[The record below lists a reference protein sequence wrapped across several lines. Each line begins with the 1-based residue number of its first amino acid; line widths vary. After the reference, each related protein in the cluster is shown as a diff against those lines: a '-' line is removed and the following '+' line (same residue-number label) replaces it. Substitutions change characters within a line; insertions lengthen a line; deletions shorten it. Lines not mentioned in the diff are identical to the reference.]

1 MVVILF
7 PFWVFL
13 KLQLLVHFTN
23 CFEEKN
29 RPSWILSSGSVW
41 ASKESQLVNHQF
53 ILPRLRY
60 TAEEDK
66 TSTRE
71 FVYVAKT
78 VSKIFKS
85 YFRNKESCQL
95 TARVGFSIELR
106 VGMGPWK
113 PTRRRKNVTY
123 VAYQRLDKTTDTYQ
137 WLRAAIVT
145 KYSAVRSNIENV
157 YLKLSV
163 YLCGAET
170 YSSRDVLLGSWW
182 GSSIIIR
189 YLSHRKAIW
198 NQSGLQLYSKTKGN
212 Y

>member
-1 MVVILF
+1 MPNICLIDSMCKTRLNRSFHVTKSPLMVTNIQHSIFLHTSVLTLAQTDQVGIFIILLAFILFSIFATDSLSLRDQLSKVDMVVILF

-23 CFEEKN
+23 CFEEKS

-95 TARVGFSIELR
+95 TARVGFCLELR
-106 VGMGPWK
+106 VGMGP
-113 PTRRRKNVTY
+113 
-123 VAYQRLDKTTDTYQ
+123 
-137 WLRAAIVT
+137 
-145 KYSAVRSNIENV
+145 
-157 YLKLSV
+157 
-163 YLCGAET
+163 
-170 YSSRDVLLGSWW
+170 
-182 GSSIIIR
+182 
-189 YLSHRKAIW
+189 
-198 NQSGLQLYSKTKGN
+198 
-212 Y
+212 